1 MKIKFIILSLF
12 VTFCSYS
19 QLNKKTWLVGGTG
32 SFNSYKQYES
42 FTFQNTGEYVKV
54 RNDIKEFELSPK
66 VGLFII
72 DKLAVGLS
80 SSFTSEKSESTTITG
95 NAGASPSKSYR
106 FSVGPFVRYYFLKKE
121 KPFNILAEANYQFG
135 NLSLFTDLPDDKAS
149 INKFTFLAGPELF
162 FNSCVGMEVLLGYKM
177 DNQKMDNP
185 IIPSYKENG
194 FQLSIGFQIHL
205 EKL

>member
-19 QLNKKTWLVGGTG
+19 QLDKKTWLVGGTG

-80 SSFTSEKSESTTITG
+80 SSFTREKFESTTITG
-95 NAGASPSKSYR
+95 NAGSSPSKSYR
-106 FSVGPFVRYYFLKKE
+106 FSTGPFVRYYFLEKE
-121 KPFNILAEANYQFG
+121 KQFNILVQANYQFG
-135 NLSLFTDLPDDKAS
+135 NLNLTDLPDDEGS
-149 INKFTFLAGPELF
+149 INRFALLAGPEIF
-162 FNSCVGMEVLLGYKM
+162 FNSCVGLEVLLGYRMYNEKM
-177 DNQKMDNP
+177 KSP
-185 IIPSYKENG
+185 IVPSYKENG
-194 FQLSIGFQIHL
+194 FQLAIGFQIHL